1 MKSKLVSIVIPVYN
15 EAEFLDEC
23 LRAISLQTIFPLEV
37 LVIDNN
43 STDRSIQIARR
54 YPFVRLIKEASQ
66 GVVYARNK
74 GFNEAKGAIIARID
88 ADTRI
93 NERWVENLER
103 IFLNKNISAVTGSV
117 YYYDIFSKY
126 LSYKFD
132 LLFRKDLVRRLDKH
146 CFLLGANMAITKQ
159 AWLKI
164 KTNTCIKSNIHEDLD
179 LAIHLSKANLTVRF
193 DKALL
198 AGLSSRRFGSGY
210 RSFVKYMFITPLTYR
225 VHKDKN
231 EYKFYSTV
239 GVLILAYWII
249 LISHIIYDP
258 NTSRISLL
266 RLFSYKK
273 ENRVDPTIFMD

>member
-15 EAEFLDEC
+15 EEEFLDEC
-23 LRAISLQTIFPLEV
+23 LRAISLQTVFPLEV

-43 STDRSIQIARR
+43 STDRSIEIVKS
-54 YPFVRLIKEASQ
+54 YPFVRLIRESNQ
-66 GVVYARNK
+66 GVVYARNR
-74 GFNEAKGAIIARID
+74 GFDEAQGTIIARID

-93 NERWVENLER
+93 DERWIENLER

-132 LLFRKDLVRRLDKH
+132 LFFRKDLVRRLDKN
-146 CFLLGANMAITKQ
+146 CFLLGANMAITKK

-164 KTNTCIKSNIHEDLD
+164 KDQTCIKSNIHEDLD
-179 LAIHLSKANLTVRF
+179 LAIHLNKANLAVRF
-193 DKALL
+193 DKALRV
-198 AGLSSRRFGSGY
+198 GLSSRRYDSGY

-225 VHKDKN
+225 AHRDKN

-239 GVLILAYWII
+239 GVLILSYWII
-249 LISHIIYDP
+249 LFSHLIYDSK
-258 NTSRISLL
+258 NSKISLKNIFHNQNTK
-266 RLFSYKK
+266 RSDPYKL
-273 ENRVDPTIFMD
+273 